1 MRLGLLMAT
10 ITAGTLAMG
19 ICTQPS
25 TAQAAAQAPRG
36 FSGHAKSS
44 VPGCPYLA
52 WRLARAADGTIT
64 GLADHSDLSGTS
76 QVNGMAEPNGTFTMT
91 LTSAMGK
98 GPTGTVTGR
107 RMSNGT
113 VVADMK
119 GQGCANMHLTMK
131 PLTDINHWTNAGGG
145 AG

>member
-19 ICTQPS
+19 ICNQPS
-25 TAQAAAQAPRG
+25 AAPAPAG
-36 FSGHAKSS
+36 FSGHAESS

-52 WRLARAADGTIT
+52 WRLARAADGDIT
-64 GLADHSDLSGTS
+64 GIAYYSDLSGVS
-76 QVNGMAEPNGTFTMT
+76 MVKGMAQPNGQFTMT
-91 LTSAMGK
+91 LTSSMGN
-98 GPTGTVTGR
+98 GPTGTVNGR
-107 RMSNGT
+107 RSANGT
-113 VVADMK
+113 VSADLK
-119 GQGCANMHLTMK
+119 GQGCANMHLTMR